1 MYFLIPMV
9 GALLNAVETFSMRFT
24 NYLDTII
31 IGPLL
36 FPFLYVPFFV
46 IYFSRQADYF
56 ILTEYCAKQFS
67 AFELIQIKIYSFA
80 YVQHQCGN
88 R

>member
-1 MYFLIPMV
+1 MV

-36 FPFLYVPFFV
+36 FPSLYVPFFV

-67 AFELIQIKIYSFA
+67 AFELVQIKIYSFA